1 MRKIS
6 SIILAIVCLL
16 VTFIQPQ
23 TTYAFFADIQTTN
36 PYSDAINY
44 LESYNIIKG
53 YEDGTFKPDNPVSR
67 AEFLKIIV
75 LSSGYDLNSTSS
87 ISFKDVPE
95 NAWYTPYVKK
105 AASEGII
112 AGYKDGTFRPAQS
125 INQAEA
131 LKIIGIAQK
140 WKIINVSGEWYL
152 PYSNFAQQ
160 KYLIDDNVFN
170 PNIPITRGLTS
181 EIIYRTSK
189 QEIFKIVKVPNTVT
203 STPTNQSSANDIF
216 KPIITP
222 TLPQMQAQSPVASV
236 TINKNFFDG
245 MTLDSDFPTIF
256 YKNEVYKFKGTITS
270 GTFSTI
276 FAFLSYKDTYNNDKS
291 IEFSVKVE
299 NGNFEIPIVF
309 RYPGNYLLGI
319 IPGTQGSS
327 KVVNISVLDSTP
339 AVNSGEQ
346 AGAAITPRIYSSGNT
361 TYIPLNKDERSITKI
376 TFSQEINSFY
386 YIVRQKADNF
396 EIFFEDFYKFS
407 PGTVRMVIDN
417 NGTTSETTFLAIRH
431 LFSKNNQSKISSSGL
446 QTTLPFAR
454 QIIISGITN
463 TDILEEAHIIK
474 PNGMVESLNITS
486 PSSPILS
493 NGENAFKKGSQYV
506 LSYTPTISGTYVIG
520 ISEVG
525 GETVINTPIYI
536 GAGIPFLPD
545 FTDVEKI
552 DSNPDKTLT
561 DAQNKF
567 LTWTNTAR
575 QNLGLQVVSINTKLN
590 ELAQKHSDDMA
601 INKYFSHINLQG
613 QTPNDRRI
621 ALNISTEVGENIAR
635 VSSLAEGFEGFMRS
649 PSHRKNVLYTD
660 WTKVGFGFTKD
671 SQGLMLITEEFS
683 RNPLTSQDVPRLT
696 NELLSYINTKRQS
709 MGLSDLISDTN
720 LSAIAG
726 SWSDKMAQSNF
737 TAFISPNTG
746 ESLQDT
752 IKKFVS
758 SQTIKLFIYS
768 QNTTNYLNE
777 NINKQINLLDQT
789 VSKIGIGLR
798 ITTLGEIKLTI
809 ILT

>member
-6 SIILAIVCLL
+6 SIILAIACLL
-16 VTFIQPQ
+16 VTFTAPQ
-23 TTYAFFADIQTTN
+23 TTYAFFADIQATN

-112 AGYKDGTFRPAQS
+112 TGYKDGTFRPAQP

-140 WKIINVSGEWYL
+140 WKIVSTSGEWYL

-160 KYLIDDNVFN
+160 KYLIDENVFN

-189 QEIFKIVKVPNTVT
+189 QEIFKIVKVQNAPT
-203 STPTNQSSANDIF
+203 TPTTISTVNDVF

-222 TLPQMQAQSPVASV
+222 TIPQMQAQSPVAFS

-245 MTLDSDFPTIF
+245 ITLDSDFQTIF

-276 FAFLSYKDTYNNDKS
+276 FAFLSYKDAYNNDKS

-299 NGNFEIPIVF
+299 NGSFEIPVIF
-309 RYPGNYLLGI
+309 RYPGNYLIGI

-339 AVNSGEQ
+339 SVNSGEQ
-346 AGAAITPRIYSSGNT
+346 AGSAIAPRIYSSGNK
-361 TYIPLNKDERSITKI
+361 TYIPLNKDEKTTTKI
-376 TFSQEINSFY
+376 TFSQNTNSFY
-386 YIVRQKADNF
+386 YIVRQKEDNF

-417 NGTTSETTFLAIRH
+417 NGTASETTFLAIRH
-431 LFSKNNQSKISSSGL
+431 LFEKNNQTKISSSGL
-446 QTTLPFAR
+446 QTTIPFAR

-474 PNGMVESLNITS
+474 PNGTVESLNITS
-486 PSSPILS
+486 PSSPMLV
-493 NGENAFKKGSQYV
+493 NGENAFKKGSQYA
-506 LSYTPTISGTYVIG
+506 LSYTPTTSGTYVLG

-536 GAGIPFLPD
+536 GTGIPFLPD
-545 FTDVEKI
+545 FSDIEKI
-552 DSNPDKTLT
+552 DSNPDTTIT

-567 LTWTNTAR
+567 INWTNTAR
-575 QNLGLQVVSINTKLN
+575 QNLGLQAVSVDTKLN

-601 INKYFSHINLQG
+601 KNAYFSHINLQG

-671 SQGLMLITEEFS
+671 AQGLILITEEFS
-683 RNPLTSQDVPRLT
+683 KNPLTLQDIPRLT
-696 NELLSYINTKRQS
+696 NELLSYINTKRQAA
-709 MGLSDLISDTN
+709 GLSDLISDTN
-720 LSAIAG
+720 LSVIAA

-737 TAFISPNTG
+737 TAFTSPNTG
-746 ESLQDT
+746 ESLQDDV
-752 IKKFVS
+752 KKLVS